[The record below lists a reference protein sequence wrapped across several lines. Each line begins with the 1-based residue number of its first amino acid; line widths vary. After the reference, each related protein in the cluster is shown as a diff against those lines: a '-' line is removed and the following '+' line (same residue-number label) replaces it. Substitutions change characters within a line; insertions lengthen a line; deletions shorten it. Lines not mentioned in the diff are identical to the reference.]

1 MHKCYPNNAALL
13 KNWKK
18 LVPETSHM
26 FSIVFLDAADRDGSK
41 STKPLPKM
49 QKSPVTPKP
58 TASASEPMRSKSAS
72 AKKTSD
78 PLRQPVTKSPASQV
92 KSAVSVNNASTETK
106 STKQSTTSEKSV
118 AQAAASPQATTG
130 KSPAASKQ
138 SPVKDTVT
146 HVTQATPT
154 KTAPIVS
161 QTATKQ
167 STVRTESVLV
177 APTQSKV
184 ESEPHKK
191 TQTPVKSTSPQLT
204 STKERSPPA
213 DDTTSNNAKKNQ
225 REQQKVSPAGSSANR
240 RSPRS
245 STSSSG
251 QLVVGSEEDVSSAS
265 GVWTEQARE
274 VSPEVERFCKYMNIW
289 GCASSIDASRIYCS
303 CLCGYHSYALQDQR
317 VDSKLKM
324 KMNRYCVGPPTHPV
338 KVTGKYC
345 KTGRVICGLS

>member
-1 MHKCYPNNAALL
+1 ML
-13 KNWKK
+13 KR

-58 TASASEPMRSKSAS
+58 TASASEPTRSKSAS
-72 AKKTSD
+72 AKKTTD
-78 PLRQPVTKSPASQV
+78 PLRQAVTISPASQV
-92 KSAVSVNNASTETK
+92 ISAVSVNYESTVTK
-106 STKQSTTSEKSV
+106 SSKQSMASVKSV
-118 AQAAASPQATTG
+118 AQAPASPQATTG

-138 SPVKDTVT
+138 SPVKDTS
-146 HVTQATPT
+146 T
-154 KTAPIVS
+154 KTAPIAS
-161 QTATKQ
+161 QVATKQ
-167 STVRTESVLV
+167 SPVRAESELV
-177 APTQSKV
+177 MQTQPKI

-191 TQTPVKSTSPQLT
+191 TQTPVKSASPQRT
-204 STKERSPPA
+204 SSKERSPPA
-213 DDTTSNNAKKNQ
+213 DDTTSNNAKMNLL
-225 REQQKVSPAGSSANR
+225 EQKETSPAGASTSR

-251 QLVVGSEEDVSSAS
+251 QPVVGSKEDVSSAS

-289 GCASSIDASRIYCS
+289 GCAISIDASRIYCS

-324 KMNRYCVGPPTHPV
+324 KMNRYCVGPPTQPA

-345 KTGRVICGLS
+345 KTG